1 MLSSLTLVSEGLG
14 LFVKAREFICDAH
27 LKSVQRLQILF
38 KMRTPEQ
45 DSVTW

>member
-1 MLSSLTLVSEGLG
+1 MLSSLTIMSEGLG
-14 LFVKAREFICDAH
+14 LFVKAREFICDTD
-27 LKSVQRLQILF
+27 LNSVQHLQILF